1 MRAPAARLGTRSI
14 NVPPEP
20 TMSSAALPPALDS
33 LVAIRDRL
41 RAFAAERDWEQFHAP
56 KNLALALI
64 VEAAEVVE
72 HFQWQDAERDPAL
85 SAEKMAAIGAELAD
99 VLFYLVR
106 LADRLDIDLP
116 AAAAAKL
123 AHNAVRYP
131 ADLVRGSSRKYDE
144 YGR

>member
-1 MRAPAARLGTRSI
+1 MRASTACLGARPI
-14 NVPPEP
+14 NALPEKS
-20 TMSSAALPPALDS
+20 MSSAALPPALDS

-64 VEAAEVVE
+64 VETAEVVE

-85 SAEKMAAIGAELAD
+85 PPEKKAAIGAELAD

-106 LADRLDIDLP
+106 LADRLHIDLP

-123 AHNAVRYP
+123 AHNAVKYP
-131 ADLVRGSSRKYDE
+131 AELVRGSSRKYDE
-144 YGR
+144 YGG

>member
-1 MRAPAARLGTRSI
+1 MP
-14 NVPPEP
+14 
-20 TMSSAALPPALDS
+20 SAAASPALDS

-72 HFQWQDAERDPAL
+72 HFQWQDAERDPAFP
-85 SAEKMAAIGAELAD
+85 AEKKEAIGAELAD

-123 AHNAVRYP
+123 ARNAARYP

-144 YGR
+144 YGH

>member
-1 MRAPAARLGTRSI
+1 MP
-14 NVPPEP
+14 
-20 TMSSAALPPALDS
+20 SAAASPALDS

-72 HFQWQDAERDPAL
+72 HFQWQDAATPPDLPP
-85 SAEKMAAIGAELAD
+85 EKKAAIGAELAD

-106 LADRLDIDLP
+106 LADRLDIDLG

-123 AHNAVRYP
+123 ALNAVRYP
-131 ADLVRGSSRKYDE
+131 ADRVRGSARKYDE
-144 YGR
+144 YGH

>member
-1 MRAPAARLGTRSI
+1 MP
-14 NVPPEP
+14 
-20 TMSSAALPPALDS
+20 SAAASPALDS

-64 VEAAEVVE
+64 VEVAEVVE
-72 HFQWQDAERDPAL
+72 HFQWQDAERDPAFP
-85 SAEKMAAIGAELAD
+85 AEKMAAIGAELAD

-123 AHNAVRYP
+123 ARNAARYP